1 MEHERRQV
9 GKPTVLPV
17 QHFHRISRLKEKRMD
32 INQNVMKTIT
42 RLSALC
48 CCAFFVHSVAAQTV
62 TGRVV
67 DGGGQPLPYSNV
79 VALSLPDSAFVSG
92 VMTADDGSFTLDTKG
107 AGRLLRFS
115 SLGYKTV
122 YADRCDDMGTVRLE
136 AVSQVLGEVVVK
148 SDLPKTR
155 LKGEG
160 MVTSVSGT
168 LLEHAGTI
176 ERLLDRIPNV
186 SARNG
191 EIEVF
196 GRGTPEMYINGR
208 KVRDNSELDRLS
220 ADNIKDVEVITNP
233 GARYDASVTSVIR
246 ITTKKAVGDG
256 FSLDNRLFGELND
269 YGYLVGEDNLN
280 MNYRTGGLD
289 VGATLRAS
297 KWASP
302 DPKTLEQ
309 VTHLENTW
317 RQHSELD
324 QVYKNENLYARLA
337 VSYMFNQDHSVGIS
351 ASYRR
356 QPWNKP
362 GGWMESTLTQ
372 DGTLTEQ
379 LRSDYTASTQATTLQ
394 GNAYYTGKIGRW
406 GIDFNTDWMYTKSD
420 ATMNTVEDYTEAG
433 QPTEHNDVTTNTVPR
448 SNLIASKLVVTAP
461 LFGGSLSFGG
471 EYSYSTRKTVY
482 TVLPKGIIDDDRSR
496 TEEGLATAFVE
507 YARQF
512 GPVSAQLGLRYEDVD
527 FDYYEDGKHIAEQSR
542 SYGDWFPSV
551 ALSAMLG
558 KVGLQLG
565 YSADIRR
572 PSYSQ
577 LRSNI
582 NYDNRYT
589 YEGGNPFLQPTKS
602 HNVNFAASY
611 KWLMFSAGYSHII
624 DPILANSETYNDDPA
639 VALFRQVN
647 GEAYDKVFASLNLR
661 PTFGIW
667 HPSLMLGVQKQW
679 FKMAVHGRNP
689 LDNPLATIR
698 FDNTVETKLCEISL
712 NMNCTTTGADENNY
726 LRKPSFCADLSLYKS
741 FLKDKLSLSLYV
753 SDLFKTGK
761 NSVVTYY
768 GTMRE
773 SRYESKAMRNINI
786 TVRYKFNTSRS
797 KYKGT
802 GAGAGQKNRL

>member
-1 MEHERRQV
+1 MPFCVTNPLQ
-9 GKPTVLPV
+9 TA
-17 QHFHRISRLKEKRMD
+17 SKEKTNNHKIYM
-32 INQNVMKTIT
+32 MKTFT

-48 CCAFFVHSVAAQTV
+48 CSLLFVQTMAAQKV

-67 DGGGQPLPYSNV
+67 DADGQPLPYTNV
-79 VALSLPDSAFVSG
+79 VAMSLPDSAFVSG
-92 VMTADDGSFTLDTKG
+92 VMTGEDGTFTLDAKDE
-107 AGRLLRFS
+107 GRLLRFS

-122 YADRCDDMGTVRLE
+122 FADVKANVGTVRLD
-136 AVSQVLGEVVVK
+136 ALTQVLGEVVVK

-160 MVTSVSGT
+160 MVTSVGGT

-186 SARNG
+186 SAKNG
-191 EIEVF
+191 KIEVF
-196 GRGTPEMYINGR
+196 GRGTPELYINGR

-289 VGATLRAS
+289 IGATLRAS

-302 DPKTLEQ
+302 DPKTIEQ
-309 VTHLENTW
+309 ITHLEDTW
-317 RQHSELD
+317 RQRSEID
-324 QVYKNENLYARLA
+324 QVYKSENLYARLA
-337 VSYMFNQDHSVGIS
+337 ISYMFNENHSVGVS

-356 QPWNKP
+356 QPWSKA
-362 GGWMESTLTQ
+362 GGYMESTLTQ
-372 DGTLTEQ
+372 NGTLTEQ
-379 LRSDYTASTQATTLQ
+379 LRSDYTSSVQGTTLQ
-394 GNAYYTGKIGRW
+394 GNAYYTGKIGKW
-406 GIDFNTDWMYTKSD
+406 GIDFNTDWMYTKSNS
-420 ATMNTVEDYTEAG
+420 TMNTVEDYTEVG
-433 QPTEHNDVTTNTVPR
+433 QETEHNDVTTNNVPR
-448 SNLIASKLVVTAP
+448 SNLVASKLVVTAP
-461 LFGGSLSFGG
+461 LLGGDLSFGG
-471 EYSYSTRKTVY
+471 EYSYSTRKSVY
-482 TVLPKGIIDDDRSR
+482 SVVPKGIIDDDRSR

-512 GPVSAQLGLRYEDVD
+512 GPLSAQVGLRYEHVD
-527 FDYYEDGKHIAEQSR
+527 FDYYEDDAYVAEQSR
-542 SYGDWFPSV
+542 TYGDLFPSV

-558 KVGLQLG
+558 KLGLQLG
-565 YSADIRR
+565 YSADISR
-572 PSYSQ
+572 PSYDQ

-589 YEGGNPFLQPTKS
+589 YEGGNPFLVPTKS

-611 KWLMFSAGYSHII
+611 KWLTFSAGYSRII
-624 DPILANSETYNDDPA
+624 DPIIQHSETYNDDPA
-639 VALFRQVN
+639 VALFSQVN

-661 PTFGIW
+661 PKVGFW
-667 HPSLMLGVQKQW
+667 HPAVMLGVQKQW
-679 FKMAVHGRNP
+679 FNMAVHGHNP
-689 LDNPLATIR
+689 LDNPLATFR
-698 FDNTVETKLCEISL
+698 FNNTFDVKLFEVSL
-712 NMNCTTTGADENNY
+712 NMECTTTGADENNY
-726 LRKPSFCADLSLYKS
+726 LRKPSFRADLSLYKS
-741 FLKDKLSLSLYV
+741 FMNDKLSVSFYV
-753 SDLFKTGK
+753 ADLFKTNK

-768 GTMRE
+768 GTLRE
-773 SRYESKAMRNINI
+773 SIYEPKALRNINL
-786 TVRYKFNTSRS
+786 TVRYKFNVSRS

-802 GAGAGQKNRL
+802 GAGEGQKNRL

>member
-1 MEHERRQV
+1 M
-9 GKPTVLPV
+9 
-17 QHFHRISRLKEKRMD
+17 
-32 INQNVMKTIT
+32 MKTFT

-48 CCAFFVHSVAAQTV
+48 CSLLFVQTMAAQKV

-67 DGGGQPLPYSNV
+67 DADGQPLPYTNV
-79 VALSLPDSAFVSG
+79 VAMSLPDSAFVSG
-92 VMTADDGSFTLDTKG
+92 VMTGDDGTFTLDAKDEG
-107 AGRLLRFS
+107 CLLRFS

-122 YADRCDDMGTVRLE
+122 FADVKANVGTVRLD
-136 AVSQVLGEVVVK
+136 ALTQVLGEVVVK

-160 MVTSVSGT
+160 MVTSVGGT

-186 SARNG
+186 SAKNG
-191 EIEVF
+191 KIEVF
-196 GRGTPEMYINGR
+196 GRGTPELYINGR

-256 FSLDNRLFGELND
+256 FSLDNRLFGEVND

-302 DPKTLEQ
+302 DPKTIEQ
-309 VTHLENTW
+309 TTHLEDTW
-317 RQHSELD
+317 RQRSEID

-337 VSYMFNQDHSVGIS
+337 VSYMFNENHSIGIS

-362 GGWMESTLTQ
+362 SGYMESTFTQ
-372 DGTLTEQ
+372 NGTLTEQ
-379 LRSDYTASTQATTLQ
+379 LRSDYNASVQATTLQ
-394 GNAYYTGKIGRW
+394 GNAYYTGKIGQW
-406 GIDFNTDWMYTKSD
+406 NIDFNTDWMYTKSNS
-420 ATMNTVEDYTEAG
+420 TMNTVEDYTEVG
-433 QPTEHNDVTTNTVPR
+433 QETEHNDVTTNNVPR
-448 SNLIASKLVVTAP
+448 SNLIASKLVLTAP

-471 EYSYSTRKTVY
+471 EYSYSTRKSVY

-512 GPVSAQLGLRYEDVD
+512 GPLSAQVGLRYEHVD
-527 FDYYEDGKHIAEQSR
+527 FDYYEDDAYVAEQSR
-542 SYGDWFPSV
+542 TYGDLFPSV

-558 KVGLQLG
+558 KLGLQLG
-565 YSADIRR
+565 YSADISR
-572 PSYSQ
+572 PSYNQ

-589 YEGGNPFLQPTKS
+589 YEGGNPFLVPTKS

-611 KWLMFSAGYSHII
+611 KWLTFSAGYSRII
-624 DPILANSETYNDDPA
+624 DPIIQHSETYNDDPA
-639 VALFRQVN
+639 VALFSQVN

-661 PTFGIW
+661 PTVGFW
-667 HPSLMLGVQKQW
+667 HPAVMLGVQKQW
-679 FKMAVHGRNP
+679 FNMAVHGHNP
-689 LDNPLATIR
+689 LDNPLATFR
-698 FDNTVETKLCEISL
+698 FNNTFDVKLFEVSL
-712 NMNCTTTGADENNY
+712 NMECTTTGADENNY
-726 LRKPSFCADLSLYKS
+726 LRKPSFRADLSLYKS
-741 FLKDKLSLSLYV
+741 FMNDKLSVSFYV
-753 SDLFKTGK
+753 ADLFKTNK

-768 GTMRE
+768 GTLRE
-773 SRYESKAMRNINI
+773 SIYEPKALRNINL
-786 TVRYKFNTSRS
+786 TVRYKFNVSRS

-802 GAGAGQKNRL
+802 GAGEGQKNRL

>member
-1 MEHERRQV
+1 MN
-9 GKPTVLPV
+9 T
-17 QHFHRISRLKEKRMD
+17 F
-32 INQNVMKTIT
+32 T

-48 CCAFFVHSVAAQTV
+48 CCVLLVHPLAAQTV

-92 VMTADDGSFTLDTKG
+92 VMTADDGTFTLDTKG
-107 AGRLLRFS
+107 EGRLLRFS

-122 YADRCDDMGTVRLE
+122 YADRRGDIGTVRLE

-148 SDLPKTR
+148 SDIPKTR

-160 MVTSVSGT
+160 MVTGVSGT
-168 LLEHAGTI
+168 ILEHAGTI

-208 KVRDNSELDRLS
+208 KVRDKSELDRLS

-280 MNYRTGGLD
+280 MNYRMGGLD

-362 GGWMESTLTQ
+362 SGWMESTLTQ

-379 LRSDYTASTQATTLQ
+379 LRSDYTASVQATTLQ
-394 GNAYYTGKIGRW
+394 GNAYYTGKIGQW

-433 QPTEHNDVTTNTVPR
+433 QSTEHNDVTTNTVPR
-448 SNLIASKLVVTAP
+448 SNLVASKLVLSTP

-471 EYSYSTRKTVY
+471 EYSYSVRKSVY
-482 TVLPKGIIDDDRSR
+482 TVLPKGIIDDDRNR

-507 YARQF
+507 YSRQF
-512 GPVSAQLGLRYEDVD
+512 GPVSAQVGLRYENVD
-527 FDYYEDGKHIAEQSR
+527 FDYYEDGKRIAEQSKA
-542 SYGDWFPSV
+542 YGDWFPSV
-551 ALSAMLG
+551 ALSAMFG
-558 KVGLQLG
+558 KLGLQLG
-565 YSADIRR
+565 YSADIQR
-572 PSYSQ
+572 PYYDQ

-602 HNVNFAASY
+602 HNANFAASY
-611 KWLMFSAGYSHII
+611 KWLMFSLGYSHII
-624 DPILANSETYNDDPA
+624 DPIIQHSETYNDDPA

-647 GEAYDKVFASLNLR
+647 GEAYDNVYASLNLR

-667 HPSLMLGVQKQW
+667 HPSLMVGVQKQW
-679 FKMAVHGRNP
+679 FKMAVYGHNP
-689 LDNPLATIR
+689 LGNPLATFR

-712 NMNCTTTGADENNY
+712 NMRCNTTGAEENNY
-726 LRKPSFCADLSLYKS
+726 MRKPSFRADLSLYKS
-741 FLKDKLSLSLYV
+741 LLKDKLTLSLYV

-761 NSVVTYY
+761 TDLTMFY
-768 GTMRE
+768 GAMRE
-773 SRYESKAMRNINI
+773 AIYHAPAMRDINL

>member
-1 MEHERRQV
+1 M
-9 GKPTVLPV
+9 
-17 QHFHRISRLKEKRMD
+17 
-32 INQNVMKTIT
+32 MKTFT

-48 CCAFFVHSVAAQTV
+48 CSLLFVQTMAAQKV

-67 DGGGQPLPYSNV
+67 DADGQPLPYTNV
-79 VALSLPDSAFVSG
+79 VAMSLPDSAFVSG
-92 VMTADDGSFTLDTKG
+92 VMTGDDGTFTLDAKDE
-107 AGRLLRFS
+107 GRLLRFS

-122 YADRCDDMGTVRLE
+122 FADVKANVGTVRLD
-136 AVSQVLGEVVVK
+136 ALTQVLGEVVVK

-160 MVTSVSGT
+160 MVTSVGGT

-186 SARNG
+186 SAKNG
-191 EIEVF
+191 KIEVF
-196 GRGTPEMYINGR
+196 GRGTPELYINGR

-246 ITTKKAVGDG
+246 ITTKKAVGEG

-302 DPKTLEQ
+302 DPKTVEPITYLED
-309 VTHLENTW
+309 TW
-317 RQHSELD
+317 RQRTEID
-324 QVYKNENLYARLA
+324 QVYKDENLYARLA

-356 QPWNKP
+356 QPWNRP
-362 GGWMESTLTQ
+362 RGYMEATFTQ
-372 DGTLTEQ
+372 DGTLTER
-379 LRSDYTASTQATTLQ
+379 LRSDYTTSVQATTLQ
-394 GNAYYTGKIGRW
+394 GNAYYTGKIGKW
-406 GIDFNTDWMYTKSD
+406 GIDFNTDWMYTKSNSM
-420 ATMNTVEDYTEAG
+420 MNTVEDYTEVG
-433 QPTEHNDVTTNTVPR
+433 QPTEHNDVTTNNVPR
-448 SNLIASKLVVTAP
+448 SNLVASKLVVTAP
-461 LFGGSLSFGG
+461 LLGGDLSFGG
-471 EYSYSTRKTVY
+471 EYSYSTRKSVY
-482 TVLPKGIIDDDRSR
+482 SVVPKGIIDDDRSR

-512 GPVSAQLGLRYEDVD
+512 GPLNAQVGLRYEHVD
-527 FDYYEDGKHIAEQSR
+527 FDYYEDDAYVAEQSR
-542 SYGDWFPSV
+542 TYGDLFPSV
-551 ALSAMLG
+551 ALSAMFG
-558 KVGLQLG
+558 KLGLQLG
-565 YSADIRR
+565 YSADISR
-572 PSYSQ
+572 PSYDQ

-589 YEGGNPFLQPTKS
+589 YEGGNPFLVPTKS

-611 KWLMFSAGYSHII
+611 KWLTFSAGYSRII
-624 DPILANSETYNDDPA
+624 DPIIQHSETYNDDPA
-639 VALFRQVN
+639 VALFSQVN

-661 PTFGIW
+661 PTVGFW
-667 HPSLMLGVQKQW
+667 HPAVMLGVQKQW
-679 FKMAVHGRNP
+679 FNMAVHGHNP
-689 LDNPLATIR
+689 LDNPLATFR
-698 FDNTVETKLCEISL
+698 FNNTFDVKLFEVSL
-712 NMNCTTTGADENNY
+712 NMECTTTGADENNY
-726 LRKPSFCADLSLYKS
+726 LRKPSFRADLSLYKS
-741 FLKDKLSLSLYV
+741 FMNDKLSVSFYV
-753 SDLFKTGK
+753 ADLFKTNK

-768 GTMRE
+768 GTLRE
-773 SRYESKAMRNINI
+773 SIYEPKALRNINL
-786 TVRYKFNTSRS
+786 TVRYKFNVSRS

-802 GAGAGQKNRL
+802 GAGEGQKNRL

>member
-1 MEHERRQV
+1 M
-9 GKPTVLPV
+9 
-17 QHFHRISRLKEKRMD
+17 
-32 INQNVMKTIT
+32 MKTFT

-48 CCAFFVHSVAAQTV
+48 CSLLFVQTMAAQKV

-67 DGGGQPLPYSNV
+67 DADGQPLPYTNV
-79 VALSLPDSAFVSG
+79 VAMSLPDSAFVSG
-92 VMTADDGSFTLDTKG
+92 VMTGDDGKFTLDAKDE
-107 AGRLLRFS
+107 GRLLRFS

-122 YADRCDDMGTVRLE
+122 FADVKANVGTVRLD
-136 AVSQVLGEVVVK
+136 ALTQVLGEVVVK

-160 MVTSVSGT
+160 MVTSVGGT
-168 LLEHAGTI
+168 ILEHAGTI

-186 SARNG
+186 SAKNG
-191 EIEVF
+191 KIEVF
-196 GRGTPEMYINGR
+196 GRGTPELYINGR

-246 ITTKKAVGDG
+246 ITTKKAVGEG
-256 FSLDNRLFGELND
+256 FGLDNRLFGEVND

-302 DPKTLEQ
+302 DPKTVEPI
-309 VTHLENTW
+309 TYLENTW
-317 RQHSELD
+317 RQRTEID
-324 QVYKNENLYARLA
+324 QVYKSENLYARLA
-337 VSYMFNQDHSVGIS
+337 VSYMFSQNHSVGIS

-356 QPWNKP
+356 QPWNRP
-362 GGWMESTLTQ
+362 RGYMEATFTQ
-372 DGTLTEQ
+372 DGTLTER
-379 LRSDYTASTQATTLQ
+379 LRSDYTTSVQATTLQ
-394 GNAYYTGKIGRW
+394 GNAYYTGKIGKW
-406 GIDFNTDWMYTKSD
+406 GIDFNTDWMYTKSNS
-420 ATMNTVEDYTEAG
+420 TMNTVEDYTEVE
-433 QPTEHNDVTTNTVPR
+433 QPTEHNDVTTNNVPR
-448 SNLIASKLVVTAP
+448 GNLIASKLVITAP

-471 EYSYSTRKTVY
+471 EYSYSTRKSVY

-512 GPVSAQLGLRYEDVD
+512 GPLNAQVGLRYEHVD
-527 FDYYEDGKHIAEQSR
+527 FDYYEDDAYVAEQSR
-542 SYGDWFPSV
+542 TYGDLFPSV

-558 KVGLQLG
+558 KLGLQLG
-565 YSADIRR
+565 YSADISR
-572 PSYSQ
+572 PSYDQ

-589 YEGGNPFLQPTKS
+589 YEGGNPFLVPTKS

-611 KWLMFSAGYSHII
+611 KWLTFSAGYSRII
-624 DPILANSETYNDDPA
+624 DPIIQHSETYNDDPA

-661 PTFGIW
+661 PTVGFW
-667 HPSLMLGVQKQW
+667 HPAVMLGVQKQW
-679 FKMAVHGRNP
+679 FNMAVHGHNP
-689 LDNPLATIR
+689 LDNPLATFR
-698 FDNTVETKLCEISL
+698 FNNTFDVKLFEVSL
-712 NMNCTTTGADENNY
+712 NMECTTTGADENNY
-726 LRKPSFCADLSLYKS
+726 LRKPSFRADLSLYKS
-741 FLKDKLSLSLYV
+741 FMNDKLSVSFYV
-753 SDLFKTGK
+753 ADLFKTNK

-768 GTMRE
+768 GTLRE
-773 SRYESKAMRNINI
+773 SIYEPKALRNINL
-786 TVRYKFNTSRS
+786 TVRYKFNVSRS

-802 GAGAGQKNRL
+802 GAGEGQKNRL

>member
-1 MEHERRQV
+1 M
-9 GKPTVLPV
+9 
-17 QHFHRISRLKEKRMD
+17 
-32 INQNVMKTIT
+32 NKTI

-48 CCAFFVHSVAAQTV
+48 GCLLTVQAMTAQTV

-67 DGGGQPLPYSNV
+67 DGGGRPLAYANV
-79 VALSLPDSAFVSG
+79 VAMSLPDSAFVAG
-92 VMTADDGSFTLDTKG
+92 VMTADDGSFTLDLKDT
-107 AGRLLRFS
+107 GRLLRFS
-115 SLGYKTV
+115 SVGYKTV
-122 YADRCDDMGTVRLE
+122 YADPVADVGTVRLE
-136 AVSQVLGEVVVK
+136 ALAQVLGEVVVK
-148 SDLPKTR
+148 SDLPQTR

-160 MVTSVSGT
+160 MVTGVSGT

-176 ERLLDRIPNV
+176 ERMLDRIPNV

-196 GRGTPEMYINGR
+196 GRGTPELYINGR
-208 KVRDNSELDRLS
+208 KVRDKSELDRLNP
-220 ADNIKDVEVITNP
+220 DNIRDVEVITNP

-246 ITTKKAVGDG
+246 IRTKKAVGDG

-289 VGATLRAS
+289 VGTTLRAN

-309 VTHLENTW
+309 VTHLEDTW
-317 RQHSELD
+317 RQVNNID
-324 QVYKNENLYARLA
+324 QVYKSENLYARLA
-337 VSYMFNQDHSVGIS
+337 VSYMFNDNHSVGVS
-351 ASYRR
+351 ASYSR

-362 GGWMESTLTQ
+362 SGYMNSTLTQ
-372 DGTLTEQ
+372 DSTTVEQ
-379 LRSDYTASTQATTLQ
+379 LRSDYTANVQATTLQ

-406 GIDFNTDWMYTKSD
+406 SVDFNTDWMYTKSNS
-420 ATMNTVEDYTEAG
+420 TMNTVENYTETG
-433 QPTEHNDVTTNTVPR
+433 QQTEHNDVITNNTPR
-448 SNLIASKLVVTAP
+448 SNLIASKLVLTAP

-471 EYSYSTRKTVY
+471 EYSYSTRKSVY

-507 YARQF
+507 YGRQF

-527 FDYYEDGKHIAEQSR
+527 FDYYEDGVRIAEQSR
-542 SYGDWFPSV
+542 AYGDWFPSV
-551 ALSAMLG
+551 ALSAMFG
-558 KVGLQLG
+558 KLGLQLG

-589 YEGGNPFLQPTKS
+589 YEGGNPFLLPTKS

-624 DPILANSETYNDDPA
+624 NPILEHSETYNDDPA

-661 PTFGIW
+661 PAVGPW
-667 HPSLMLGVQKQW
+667 HPSLMIGVQKQW
-679 FKMAVHGRNP
+679 FKMAVHGHNP

-698 FDNTVETKLCEISL
+698 FNNTVDVKLCEISL
-712 NMNCTTTGADENNY
+712 NMSCNTTGADENNY
-726 LRKPSFCADLSLYKS
+726 LRKPSFRADLSLYKS
-741 FLKDKLSLSLYV
+741 FLKDKLTLSLYV

-773 SRYESKAMRNINI
+773 SIYEPKALRNVNL
-786 TVRYKFNTSRS
+786 TVRYKFNVTNS

-802 GAGAGQKNRL
+802 GAGQGQKSRL

>member
-1 MEHERRQV
+1 M
-9 GKPTVLPV
+9 TY
-17 QHFHRISRLKEKRMD
+17 
-32 INQNVMKTIT
+32 INTFI

-48 CCAFFVHSVAAQTV
+48 CCALWAHSVVAQTV

-67 DGGGQPLPYSNV
+67 DDGGRPLPYSNV
-79 VALSLPDSAFVSG
+79 VALSLPDSAFVAG
-92 VMTADDGSFTLDTKG
+92 VMTAPDGTFTLDAKG
-107 AGRLLRFS
+107 AGRLLRFTS
-115 SLGYKTV
+115 VGYKTV
-122 YADRCDDMGTVRLE
+122 FADVKTNVGTVRLDPLTH
-136 AVSQVLGEVVVK
+136 VLGEVVVK

-160 MVTSVSGT
+160 IVTGVSGT
-168 LLEHAGTI
+168 ILEHAGTI

-196 GRGTPEMYINGR
+196 GRGKPELYINGR

-233 GARYDASVTSVIR
+233 GARYDASVASVIR
-246 ITTKKAVGDG
+246 ITTKKAVGEG

-302 DPKTLEQ
+302 DPKTNEQITYLED
-309 VTHLENTW
+309 TW
-317 RQHSELD
+317 RQTSKID
-324 QVYKNENLYARLA
+324 QVYKNERFYARLA

-351 ASYRR
+351 ASYNRR
-356 QPWNKP
+356 PWGKP
-362 GGWMESTLTQ
+362 SGWMESTLMQ
-372 DGTLTEQ
+372 NGTLTEH
-379 LRSDYTASTQATTLQ
+379 LRSDYTASLQETTLQ

-406 GIDFNTDWMYTKSD
+406 IIDFNTDWLYGKSMT
-420 ATMNTVEDYTEAG
+420 TMNTVEDYIETG
-433 QPTEHNDVTTNTVPR
+433 RPTEHNDVTTDTDARN
-448 SNLIASKLVVTAP
+448 NLIASKLVLTAP
-461 LFGGSLSFGG
+461 LLGGNLSFGG

-507 YARQF
+507 YARQL
-512 GPVSAQLGLRYEDVD
+512 GPLSAQLGLRYEHVD
-527 FDYYEDGKHIAEQSR
+527 FDYYEDGKRMAEQSKA
-542 SYGDWFPSV
+542 YGDWFPSV
-551 ALSAMLG
+551 ALSATLG

-565 YSADIRR
+565 YSADISR
-572 PSYSQ
+572 PSYNQ

-589 YEGGNPFLQPTKS
+589 YEGGNPFLQPTKN
-602 HNVNFAASY
+602 HDVNFAASY

-624 DPILANSETYNDDPA
+624 DPILQHGETYNGDPA

-647 GEAYDKVFASLNLR
+647 GEAYDKVYASLNLR
-661 PTFGIW
+661 PAFGVW
-667 HPSLMLGVQKQW
+667 HPSLMIGVEKQW
-679 FKMAVHGRNP
+679 FKMAVRGHNP
-689 LDNPLATIR
+689 LDNPMAVFR
-698 FDNTVETKLCEISL
+698 FDNTLDAKLCQVSL
-712 NMNCTTTGADENNY
+712 NMRCTTTGASENLY
-726 LRKPSFCADLSLYKS
+726 VYKPSFTADLSLYKS
-741 FLKDKLSLSLYV
+741 FLKDKLSLQLYV
-753 SDLFKTGK
+753 DDIFKTTRTGAMM
-761 NSVVTYY
+761 YF
-768 GTMRE
+768 GEMRQASFE
-773 SRYESKAMRNINI
+773 APALRKVSL

-802 GAGAGQKNRL
+802 GAGAGQKGRL

>member
-1 MEHERRQV
+1 M
-9 GKPTVLPV
+9 TY
-17 QHFHRISRLKEKRMD
+17 
-32 INQNVMKTIT
+32 INTFI
-42 RLSALC
+42 RLSAVC
-48 CCAFFVHSVAAQTV
+48 CCALLAHSVAAQVV

-92 VMTADDGSFTLDTKG
+92 VMTADDGTFTLDTKG
-107 AGRLLRFS
+107 EGRLLRFS

-122 YADRCDDMGTVRLE
+122 YADRRDNMGIVRLE

-160 MVTSVSGT
+160 MITGVSGT
-168 LLEHAGTI
+168 ILEHAGTI

-196 GRGTPEMYINGR
+196 GRGKPEMYINGR

-256 FSLDNRLFGELND
+256 FGLDNRLFGELND

-362 GGWMESTLTQ
+362 SGWMKSTLTQ

-394 GNAYYTGKIGRW
+394 GNAYYTGKIGQW
-406 GIDFNTDWMYTKSD
+406 NVDFNTDWMYTKSD
-420 ATMNTVEDYTEAG
+420 ATMNTVEDYIEAG
-433 QPTEHNDVTTNTVPR
+433 QSTEHNDVTTNTVPR
-448 SNLIASKLVVTAP
+448 SNLVASKLVLTAP

-512 GPVSAQLGLRYEDVD
+512 GPVSAQVGLRYEDVD
-527 FDYYEDGKHIAEQSR
+527 FDYYEDGKRIAEQSR
-542 SYGDWFPSV
+542 AYGDWFPSV
-551 ALSAMLG
+551 ALSATFG

-572 PSYSQ
+572 PSYNQ

-589 YEGGNPFLQPTKS
+589 YEGGNPFLVPTKS

-611 KWLMFSAGYSHII
+611 KWLMFS
-624 DPILANSETYNDDPA
+624 DPILDHSETYNDDPA

-647 GEAYDKVFASLNLR
+647 GEAYDKLYASLNLR
-661 PTFGIW
+661 PKFGIW

-679 FKMAVHGRNP
+679 FKMAVYGHNP
-689 LDNPLATIR
+689 LDNPVATFR

-712 NMNCTTTGADENNY
+712 NMRCNTTGADENNY
-726 LRKPSFCADLSLYKS
+726 MRKPSFRADLSLYKS
-741 FLKDKLSLSLYV
+741 FLKDKLTLSLYV
-753 SDLFKTGK
+753 SDLFKTDK
-761 NSVVTYY
+761 TSVVTYY

-773 SRYESKAMRNINI
+773 SIYEPKAMRDINLQI
-786 TVRYKFNTSRS
+786 
-797 KYKGT
+797 
-802 GAGAGQKNRL
+802 

>member
-1 MEHERRQV
+1 MPFCVTNPLQ
-9 GKPTVLPV
+9 TA
-17 QHFHRISRLKEKRMD
+17 SKEKT
-32 INQNVMKTIT
+32 NTHKTYMMMTFT
-42 RLSALC
+42 RLSVLC
-48 CCAFFVHSVAAQTV
+48 CCAFIAHSAAAQTV

-67 DGGGQPLPYSNV
+67 DGDGRPLPYTNV

-92 VMTADDGSFTLDTKG
+92 VTTRDDGTFTFDAKG
-107 AGRLLRFS
+107 AGCLLRFS
-115 SLGYKTV
+115 SVGYKTV
-122 YADRCDDMGTVRLE
+122 FADVRPDVGTVRLD
-136 AVSQVLGEVVVK
+136 ALTQVLGEVVVK

-160 MVTSVSGT
+160 MVTSVGGT

-186 SARNG
+186 SAKNG
-191 EIEVF
+191 KIEVF
-196 GRGTPEMYINGR
+196 GRGTPELYINGR

-220 ADNIKDVEVITNP
+220 ADNIKEVEVITNP

-246 ITTKKAVGDG
+246 ITTKKAVGEG

-302 DPKTLEQ
+302 DPKTIEQ
-309 VTHLENTW
+309 ITHLEDTW
-317 RQHSELD
+317 RQRSEID
-324 QVYKNENLYARLA
+324 QVYKSENLYARLA
-337 VSYMFNQDHSVGIS
+337 ISYMFNENHSVGVS

-356 QPWNKP
+356 QPWSKAR
-362 GGWMESTLTQ
+362 GYIESTLTQ
-372 DGTLTEQ
+372 NGTLTEQ
-379 LRSDYTASTQATTLQ
+379 LRSDYTSSVQATTLQ
-394 GNAYYTGKIGRW
+394 GNAYYTGKIGKW
-406 GIDFNTDWMYTKSD
+406 GIDFNTDWMYTKSNS
-420 ATMNTVEDYTEAG
+420 TMNTVEDYTEVG
-433 QPTEHNDVTTNTVPR
+433 QPTEHNDVTTNNVPR
-448 SNLIASKLVVTAP
+448 GNLIASKLVITAP

-471 EYSYSTRKTVY
+471 EYSYSTRKSVY

-507 YARQF
+507 YGRQF
-512 GPVSAQLGLRYEDVD
+512 GPLSAQIGLRYEDVD
-527 FDYYEDGKHIAEQSR
+527 FDYYEDGVRIAEQSR
-542 SYGDWFPSV
+542 AYGDWFPSV
-551 ALSAMLG
+551 ALSTMLG
-558 KVGLQLG
+558 KIGLQLG

-572 PSYSQ
+572 PSYDQ

-589 YEGGNPFLQPTKS
+589 YEGGNPFLVPTKS

-624 DPILANSETYNDDPA
+624 DPIIQHSETYNDDPA
-639 VALFRQVN
+639 VALFSQVN

-661 PTFGIW
+661 PTFGFW

-679 FKMAVHGRNP
+679 FKMAVHGHNP
-689 LDNPLATIR
+689 LDNPLGTFR
-698 FDNTVETKLCEISL
+698 FDNTFDAKLFEVSL
-712 NMNCTTTGADENNY
+712 NMECTTTGADENNY
-726 LRKPSFCADLSLYKS
+726 LRKPSFRADVSLYKS
-741 FLKDKLSLSLYV
+741 LLKDKLTLSLYV
-753 SDLFKTGK
+753 VDLFKTDK

-773 SRYESKAMRNINI
+773 SIYEPKTVRKINL
-786 TVRYKFNTSRS
+786 TVRYKFNVGHS

-802 GAGAGQKNRL
+802 GAGAGQKSRL

>member
-1 MEHERRQV
+1 M
-9 GKPTVLPV
+9 
-17 QHFHRISRLKEKRMD
+17 
-32 INQNVMKTIT
+32 MKIFT

-48 CCAFFVHSVAAQTV
+48 CSLLFVQTVAAQKV

-67 DGGGQPLPYSNV
+67 DADGQPLPYTNV
-79 VALSLPDSAFVSG
+79 VAMSLPDSAFVSG
-92 VMTADDGSFTLDTKG
+92 VMTGDDGTFTLDAKDE
-107 AGRLLRFS
+107 GRLLRFS

-122 YADRCDDMGTVRLE
+122 FADVKANVGTVRLD
-136 AVSQVLGEVVVK
+136 ALTQVLGEVVVK

-160 MVTSVSGT
+160 MVTSVGGT
-168 LLEHAGTI
+168 ILEHAGTI

-186 SARNG
+186 SAKNG
-191 EIEVF
+191 KIEVF
-196 GRGTPEMYINGR
+196 GRGTPELYINGR

-256 FSLDNRLFGELND
+256 FSLDNRLFGEVND

-302 DPKTLEQ
+302 DPKTIEQ
-309 VTHLENTW
+309 TTHLEDTW
-317 RQHSELD
+317 RQRSEID

-337 VSYMFNQDHSVGIS
+337 VSYMFNENHSIGIS

-362 GGWMESTLTQ
+362 SGYMESTFTQ
-372 DGTLTEQ
+372 NGTLTEQ
-379 LRSDYTASTQATTLQ
+379 LRSDYNASVQATTLQ
-394 GNAYYTGKIGRW
+394 GNAYYTGKIGQW
-406 GIDFNTDWMYTKSD
+406 NIDFNTDWMYTKSNS
-420 ATMNTVEDYTEAG
+420 TMNTVEDYTEVG
-433 QPTEHNDVTTNTVPR
+433 QETEHNDVTTNNVPR
-448 SNLIASKLVVTAP
+448 SNLIASKLVLTAP

-471 EYSYSTRKTVY
+471 EYSYSTRKSVY

-512 GPVSAQLGLRYEDVD
+512 GPLSAQVGLRYEHVD
-527 FDYYEDGKHIAEQSR
+527 FDYYEDDAYVAEQSR
-542 SYGDWFPSV
+542 TYGDLFPSV

-558 KVGLQLG
+558 KLGLQLG
-565 YSADIRR
+565 YSADISR
-572 PSYSQ
+572 PSYNQ

-589 YEGGNPFLQPTKS
+589 YEGGNPFLVPTKS

-611 KWLMFSAGYSHII
+611 KWLTFSAGYSRII
-624 DPILANSETYNDDPA
+624 DPIIQHSETYNDDPA
-639 VALFRQVN
+639 VALFSQVN

-661 PTFGIW
+661 PKVGFW
-667 HPSLMLGVQKQW
+667 HPAVMLGVQKQW
-679 FKMAVHGRNP
+679 FNMAVHGHNP
-689 LDNPLATIR
+689 LDNPLATFR
-698 FDNTVETKLCEISL
+698 FNNTFDVKLFEVSL
-712 NMNCTTTGADENNY
+712 NMECTTTGADENNY
-726 LRKPSFCADLSLYKS
+726 LRKPSFRADLSLYKS
-741 FLKDKLSLSLYV
+741 FMNDKLSVSFYV
-753 SDLFKTGK
+753 ADLFKTNK

-768 GTMRE
+768 GTLRE
-773 SRYESKAMRNINI
+773 SIYEPKALRNINL
-786 TVRYKFNTSRS
+786 TVRYKFNVSRS

-802 GAGAGQKNRL
+802 GAGEGQKNRL

>member
-1 MEHERRQV
+1 M
-9 GKPTVLPV
+9 
-17 QHFHRISRLKEKRMD
+17 M
-32 INQNVMKTIT
+32 NKTM

-48 CCAFFVHSVAAQTV
+48 GFALVAQLAAAQTV

-92 VMTADDGSFTLDTKG
+92 VMTADDGTFTLDTKG
-107 AGRLLRFS
+107 EGRLLRFS

-122 YADRCDDMGTVRLE
+122 YADRRGDIGTVRLE

-148 SDLPKTR
+148 SDIPKTR

-160 MVTSVSGT
+160 MVTGVSGT
-168 LLEHAGTI
+168 ILEHAGTI

-208 KVRDNSELDRLS
+208 KVRDKSELDRLS

-246 ITTKKAVGDG
+246 ITTKKAVGEG

-362 GGWMESTLTQ
+362 SGWMESTLTQ

-379 LRSDYTASTQATTLQ
+379 LRSDYTASVQATTLQ
-394 GNAYYTGKIGRW
+394 GNAYYTGKIGQW
-406 GIDFNTDWMYTKSD
+406 GIDFNTDWMYTKSNS
-420 ATMNTVEDYTEAG
+420 TMNTVEDYTETG
-433 QPTEHNDVTTNTVPR
+433 QSTEHNDVTTNTVPR
-448 SNLIASKLVVTAP
+448 SNLIASKLVLSTP

-471 EYSYSTRKTVY
+471 EYSYSVRKSVY
-482 TVLPKGIIDDDRSR
+482 TVLPKGIIDDDRNR

-507 YARQF
+507 YSRQF
-512 GPVSAQLGLRYEDVD
+512 GPVSAQVGLRYENVD
-527 FDYYEDGKHIAEQSR
+527 FDYYEDGKRIAEQSKA
-542 SYGDWFPSV
+542 YGDWFPSV
-551 ALSAMLG
+551 ALSAMFG
-558 KVGLQLG
+558 KLGLQLG
-565 YSADIRR
+565 YSADIQR
-572 PSYSQ
+572 PYYDQ

-602 HNVNFAASY
+602 HNANFAASY
-611 KWLMFSAGYSHII
+611 KWLMFSLGYSHII
-624 DPILANSETYNDDPA
+624 DPIIQHSETYNDDPA

-647 GEAYDKVFASLNLR
+647 GEAYDNVYASLNLR

-667 HPSLMLGVQKQW
+667 HPSLMVGVQKQW
-679 FKMAVHGRNP
+679 FKMAVYGHNP
-689 LDNPLATIR
+689 LGNPLATFR

-712 NMNCTTTGADENNY
+712 NMRCNTTGAEENNY
-726 LRKPSFCADLSLYKS
+726 MRKPSFRADLSLYKS
-741 FLKDKLSLSLYV
+741 LLKDKLTLSLYV

-761 NSVVTYY
+761 TDLTMFY
-768 GTMRE
+768 GAMRE
-773 SRYESKAMRNINI
+773 AIYHAPAMRDINL

>member
-1 MEHERRQV
+1 M
-9 GKPTVLPV
+9 
-17 QHFHRISRLKEKRMD
+17 
-32 INQNVMKTIT
+32 MKIFT

-48 CCAFFVHSVAAQTV
+48 CSLLFVQTVAAQKV

-67 DGGGQPLPYSNV
+67 DADGQPLPYTNV
-79 VALSLPDSAFVSG
+79 VAMSLPDSAFVSG
-92 VMTADDGSFTLDTKG
+92 VMTGDDGTFTLDAKDE
-107 AGRLLRFS
+107 GRLLRFS

-122 YADRCDDMGTVRLE
+122 FADVKANVGTVRLD
-136 AVSQVLGEVVVK
+136 ALTQVLGEVVVK

-160 MVTSVSGT
+160 MVTSVGGT
-168 LLEHAGTI
+168 ILEHAGTI

-186 SARNG
+186 SAKNG
-191 EIEVF
+191 KIEVF
-196 GRGTPEMYINGR
+196 GRGTPELYINGR

-256 FSLDNRLFGELND
+256 FSLDNRLFGEVND

-302 DPKTLEQ
+302 DPKTIEQ
-309 VTHLENTW
+309 TTHLEDTW
-317 RQHSELD
+317 RQRSEID

-337 VSYMFNQDHSVGIS
+337 VSYMFNENHSIGIS

-362 GGWMESTLTQ
+362 SGYMESTFTQ
-372 DGTLTEQ
+372 NGTLTEQ
-379 LRSDYTASTQATTLQ
+379 LRSDYNASVQATTLQ
-394 GNAYYTGKIGRW
+394 GNAYYTGKIGQW
-406 GIDFNTDWMYTKSD
+406 NIDFNTDWMYTKSNS
-420 ATMNTVEDYTEAG
+420 TMNTVEDYTEVG
-433 QPTEHNDVTTNTVPR
+433 QETEHNDVTTNNVPR
-448 SNLIASKLVVTAP
+448 SNLIASKLVLTAP

-471 EYSYSTRKTVY
+471 EYSYSTRKSVY

-512 GPVSAQLGLRYEDVD
+512 GPLSAQVGLRYEHVD
-527 FDYYEDGKHIAEQSR
+527 FDYYEDDAYVAEQSR
-542 SYGDWFPSV
+542 TYGDLFPSV

-558 KVGLQLG
+558 KLGLQLG
-565 YSADIRR
+565 YSADISR
-572 PSYSQ
+572 PSYNQ

-589 YEGGNPFLQPTKS
+589 YEGGNPFLVPTKS

-611 KWLMFSAGYSHII
+611 KWLTFSAGYSRII
-624 DPILANSETYNDDPA
+624 DPIIQHSETYNDDPA
-639 VALFRQVN
+639 VALFSQVN

-661 PTFGIW
+661 PTVGFW
-667 HPSLMLGVQKQW
+667 HPAVMLGVQKQW
-679 FKMAVHGRNP
+679 FNMAVHGHNP
-689 LDNPLATIR
+689 LDNPLATFR
-698 FDNTVETKLCEISL
+698 FNNTFDVKLFEVSL
-712 NMNCTTTGADENNY
+712 NMECTTTGADENNY
-726 LRKPSFCADLSLYKS
+726 LRKPSFRADLSLYKS
-741 FLKDKLSLSLYV
+741 FMNDKLSVSFYV
-753 SDLFKTGK
+753 ADLFKTNK

-768 GTMRE
+768 GTLRE
-773 SRYESKAMRNINI
+773 SIYEPKALRNINL
-786 TVRYKFNTSRS
+786 TVRYKFNVSRS

-802 GAGAGQKNRL
+802 GAGEGQKNRL